1 MKAINQEAVQAQVA
15 VYLEAQRGNESTQ
28 QMINRLVGY
37 SNPDKL
43 IGFWG
48 DEIARQAEDK
58 TEKNKGLSIF
68 RGQLK
73 RAAKALELDIF
84 PTVKLEK
91 GADHYHVEWSDLVA
105 AASSEL
111 QVAFNEFK
119 KDPNA
124 DTRAALI
131 AAMDNHEAEA
141 TAETKEEDTIES
153 ADMLTLSLAV
163 NA

>member
-1 MKAINQEAVQAQVA
+1 MKAINKESVIAQVEIYIA
-15 VYLEAQRGNESTQ
+15 AFRGTESTQ
-28 QMINRLVGY
+28 QIVNRLVGY
-37 SNPDKL
+37 ANPDKL

-58 TEKNKGLSIF
+58 TEKNKVLSVF

-73 RAAKALELDIF
+73 RAAKALELDRF
-84 PTVKLEK
+84 PTVKLAK
-91 GADHYHVEWSDLVA
+91 GAENYHVEWSDLVA

-124 DTRAALI
+124 ATREALI
-131 AAMDNHEAEA
+131 EAMDNHQAEN
-141 TAETKEEDTIES
+141 EKEKEEVIPEHG
-153 ADMLTLSLAV
+153 DMLSLSLAV
-163 NA
+163 NQ